1 MVQEKVIEA
10 VAELTGKDVSE
21 VTAETKFADLGIDSL
36 DITELAMNLE
46 EMFDVE
52 LKVDASI
59 ATIADLVAKIESQ
72 KK

>member
-10 VAELTGKDVSE
+10 VAELTGKEASE
-21 VTAETKFADLGIDSL
+21 INEETKFADLGIDSL

-59 ATIADLVAKIESQ
+59 VTVGDLAKKIASEKN
-72 KK
+72 